1 LPNWLDSSGR
11 TPQPAAVSGRGS
23 LVGTSRQ
30 GPAANQSA
38 TLSNA
43 IASDLQAGEGA
54 CRDAA
59 DVLSQ
64 YASAIEQAQQVLTA
78 AQSRRASRL
87 FLDQPILDET
97 RRIVELRSVTYA
109 TRCQISLAGDDI
121 VNVSVEPRR
130 SAPWPA
136 AAT

>member
-1 LPNWLDSSGR
+1 
-11 TPQPAAVSGRGS
+11 
-23 LVGTSRQ
+23 VGTSRQ

-78 AQSRRASRL
+78 AQHQ
-87 FLDQPILDET
+87 LDQ
-97 RRIVELRSVTYA
+97 
-109 TRCQISLAGDDI
+109 AGRGGLQ
-121 VNVSVEPRR
+121 PR
-130 SAPWPA
+130 P
-136 AAT
+136 